1 MYSSWE
7 YWINEPVFLD
17 KGIRNIVKR
26 KQAIYI
32 FVTEGILPLLESNGY
47 KLILNEARLTK
58 TLLQMLFALR
68 EGKQIQ
74 AHLLDGEIPEEHLDY
89 FEHRLDSFVWDRF
102 WTQWG
107 CLQDF
112 DEGGC
117 GESLRMTLPLFL
129 WSWIDFDG
137 SDAIYQLQKELE
149 SDEYQDEGSK
159 GKDDPYLQETS
170 KRDYLDRHS

>member
-7 YWINEPVFLD
+7 YWINEAVFLD
-17 KGIRNIVKR
+17 KGIFNIVKR
-26 KQAIYI
+26 KQALYI
-32 FVTEGILPLLESNGY
+32 FVKEGLLPLLESNGY
-47 KLILNEARLTK
+47 KLIFNEAKLTNI
-58 TLLQMLFALR
+58 LLQMLFALR

-74 AHLLDGEIPEEHLDY
+74 PHILDDDIPEDYLNY
-89 FEHRLDSFVWDRF
+89 FEYTLDSSVWDRF

-117 GESLRMTLPLFL
+117 GESLRMTLPLFV
-129 WSWIDFDG
+129 WSWINFDT
-137 SDAIYQLQKELE
+137 SDAIYQVQKELE
-149 SDEYQDEGSK
+149 EEYQEEVSK

-170 KRDYLDRHS
+170 KRDYLDRHT